1 MLVPRAA
8 QIAVNPPRP
17 RFPPLNALRAL
28 EAAARHESFA
38 KAADELGVTPAAVS
52 HQVKALEQWLGRE
65 LFVRHAQGLHLTE
78 SARKAMPSLSG
89 AFDSLGRAVRELRAD
104 ALVTNLDIAALPAVA
119 QLWLAPRL
127 SRLRR
132 AFPGLQ
138 PSVHALER
146 APNLQRE
153 PFDLAIFYRRE
164 SVPGAH
170 AFTIC
175 EDVIFPACTPAIAAG
190 LQVPA
195 DLAAWPLL
203 RDTAWA
209 DDWPCW
215 LAAAGIGGIATRSGP
230 AFSLYS
236 LAVEAALEGTG
247 LLMAHEALIAAYLA
261 AGELVAPFAVRAR
274 TGLRLEILAPA
285 KLPTTT
291 MRVVDWLIADKP
303 AAQIA

>member
-1 MLVPRAA
+1 MLVPRAT

-65 LFVRHAQGLHLTE
+65 LFVRHAQGLHLAE

-89 AFDSLGRAVRELRAD
+89 AFDSLGRAIRELRAD
-104 ALVTNLDIAALPAVA
+104 APATSLDIAALPAVA

-127 SRLRR
+127 SGLRR
-132 AFPGLQ
+132 ASSGLQ
-138 PSVHALER
+138 PSVHALELV
-146 APNLQRE
+146 PNLQRE
-153 PFDLAIFYRRE
+153 PFDIAIFYQRDA
-164 SVPGAH
+164 VPGVR

-175 EDVIFPACTPAIAAG
+175 EDVIFPVCTLAIAAE
-190 LQVPA
+190 LHVPA

-236 LAVEAALEGTG
+236 LAVEAALEGAG
-247 LLMAHEALIAAYLA
+247 LLMGHEALIAAHLA
-261 AGELVAPFAVRAR
+261 AGKLLAPFAVRAR

-291 MRVVDWLIADKP
+291 MRVIDWLIADKC
-303 AAQIA
+303 AARIA